1 MHPHSDISDSE
12 KIPVSNGKVKKNK
25 RYKRQNLLTSP
36 GTITYIGPEVELKTR
51 IKRIYYND
59 RNFQEESVKSLNECV
74 PVTDHENQITWL
86 DVDGIH
92 ETGLIEKLGQLYH
105 LHPLLLED
113 VVNTE
118 HKPKLEVYDTGHLF
132 LTLKMLHIESESPL
146 TISAEH
152 ISFVLGDKYLISF
165 QEELAGDIFT
175 PVLARLKASVGKTRR
190 NGADYL
196 LFALMDVVVDNY
208 FIILENLGDKL
219 DLVED
224 QVIRG
229 AKHLSLADLYA
240 LKREL
245 TITRRLIWPLRDII
259 NQLIREDNPLVTK
272 KSIPYYRD
280 LYDHVMQVIDTI
292 DSYRELLAS
301 LADVHLSTISNRM
314 NSVMKTL
321 TIFSAIF
328 MPLTFIVGVY
338 GMNFDYMPELK
349 IHDGYFYVWGLMGL
363 VTVGMVIYFRW
374 KKWL

>member
-1 MHPHSDISDSE
+1 MPDTAFNDGFSDVSE
-12 KIPVSNGKVKKNK
+12 TNGKAAK
-25 RYKRQNLLTSP
+25 RKRQKRRSLLTSP
-36 GTITYIGPEVELKTR
+36 GTVTYIGPEIELKTR
-51 IKRIYYND
+51 IKRIQYD
-59 RNFQEESVKSLNECV
+59 EKVFTEHDVKSMNECL
-74 PVTDHENQITWL
+74 PAKETAGQITWL

-92 ETGLIEKLGQLYH
+92 ETALIEKLGRMYQ

-118 HKPKLEVYDTGHLF
+118 HKPKLEVYDNGHLF
-132 LTLKMLHIESESPL
+132 LTLKMLHIESDAPL

-152 ISFVLGDKYLISF
+152 ISFVLGDQYLISF
-165 QEELAGDIFT
+165 QEELTDDIFT
-175 PVLARLKASVGKTRR
+175 SVLTRLKASVGKTRK
-190 NGADYL
+190 NGVDYL
-196 LFALMDVVVDNY
+196 LFALMDVIVDHY
-208 FIILENLGDKL
+208 FIVLEKLGDKL
-219 DLVED
+219 ELAED

-245 TITRRLIWPLRDII
+245 TLVRKVIWPLRDII
-259 NQLIREDNPLVTK
+259 NQLIREDNPYISK
-272 KSIPYYRD
+272 KTTPYFRD

-338 GMNFDYMPELK
+338 GMNFDNMPELRL
-349 IHDGYFYVWGLMGL
+349 HNGYFYVWGLMTV
-363 VTVGMVIYFRW
+363 VTVGMVVYFKW
-374 KKWL
+374 KKWF